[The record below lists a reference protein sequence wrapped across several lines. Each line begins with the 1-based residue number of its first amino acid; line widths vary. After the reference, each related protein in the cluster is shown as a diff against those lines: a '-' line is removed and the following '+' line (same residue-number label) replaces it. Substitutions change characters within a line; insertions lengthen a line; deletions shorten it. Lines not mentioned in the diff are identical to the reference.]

1 MQNYKLFIRSMRVMG
16 KKRFVYLGS
25 IFVMSV
31 TFALFGIMSSLL
43 MKCVVDIAQTGE
55 YERLGYSIVAIVV
68 VGVISLLIY
77 RVATIRYNVEAKRVY
92 GDLSERVLDAEMS
105 LPYSYYEKHH
115 SGEIVS
121 KVSYDLTK
129 MGDIYGSR
137 LRRVVMPFLQVVSYL
152 IPMFLLSWQLT
163 LCLLA
168 VNSVMMAIEL
178 LLLNPMHRISR
189 ELSGVNTAMTNRL
202 SDMLQGME
210 QVRMFPGGRGT
221 VAQFREENHHY
232 EKKNGRKTLY
242 TACLEGSSKGFELL
256 CSLVFLMLGIYYV
269 DKGYTTLGALAA
281 IYTMYAS
288 FSFQFLQIGKYIP
301 ELVGCLANAQNIFDF
316 LDEVKEPANWYREK
330 GDERVAE
337 TAQAETPAG
346 QKTTTGI
353 QHANAVEIRS
363 IRFSYTGEE
372 DVLRHFSLE
381 VKKGECVA
389 ITGASGCGKTTLSK
403 LLLGLYPLGEGDIR
417 VNGMSMRESD
427 LADLRRQIAYVPQ
440 EPYLFQGSI
449 AENIRM
455 GRPDATEKE
464 IREAAMQAHAHD
476 FIMEFPEGY
485 DTTVGERGNNLSGG
499 QRQRIA
505 IARAILKNAPIL
517 ILDEATSSVDCKNEQ
532 EIQNAL
538 KEAMKDRTT
547 LVIAHRM
554 TTIEDA
560 DRIYVMQNGCV
571 EGCGTHE
578 ELLQKDQIYQNLV
591 RAQSYE

>member
-1 MQNYKLFIRSMRVMG
+1 MENYKLFIRSMRVMG

-55 YERLGYSIVAIVV
+55 YERLGYSIAVIVA

-92 GDLSERVLDAEMS
+92 GELSEKVLDAEMS

-137 LRRVVMPFLQVVSYL
+137 LRRVVMPFLQVVAYL
-152 IPMFLLSWQLT
+152 VPMFLLSWQLT

-189 ELSGVNTAMTNRL
+189 ELSGVSTAMTNRL

-210 QVRMFPGGRGT
+210 QVRMFRGGRGT
-221 VAQFREENHHY
+221 VAKFREENHRH
-232 EKKNGRKTLY
+232 EKKYGRKTLY

-288 FSFQFLQIGKYIP
+288 FSFQFLQIGRYIP

-316 LDEVKEPANWYREK
+316 LDEAKEPANWYREDGGGQK
-330 GDERVAE
+330 SEAVVTRAE
-337 TAQAETPAG
+337 TAAG
-346 QKTTTGI
+346 TQTT
-353 QHANAVEIRS
+353 NAVEIRS
-363 IRFSYTGEE
+363 IHFSYTGEE
-372 DVLRHFSLE
+372 EVLRDFSLE

-403 LLLGLYPLGEGDIR
+403 LLLGLYPITDGDIR
-417 VNGMSMRESD
+417 VNGTSMRECD
-427 LADLRRQIAYVPQ
+427 LASLRRQIAYVPQ

-455 GRPDATEKE
+455 GRPGATEEE
-464 IREAAMQAHAHD
+464 IREAAKQAHAHD

-485 DTTVGERGNNLSGG
+485 DTKVGERGNNLSGG

-505 IARAILKNAPIL
+505 IARAILKDTSIIL
-517 ILDEATSSVDCKNEQ
+517 LDEATSALDNESEQ
-532 EIQNAL
+532 AVNEAL
-538 KEAMKDRTT
+538 RNLQGQKTILM
-547 LVIAHRM
+547 IAHRPS
-554 TTIEDA
+554 TIELA
-560 DRIYVMQNGCV
+560 DRVC
-571 EGCGTHE
+571 T
-578 ELLQKDQIYQNLV
+578 LK
-591 RAQSYE
+591 

>member
-55 YERLGYSIVAIVV
+55 YERLGYSIAVIVA

-92 GDLSERVLDAEMS
+92 GDLSEKVLDAEMS

-178 LLLNPMHRISR
+178 LLLNPMHRVSR
-189 ELSGVNTAMTNRL
+189 ELSGINTAMTNRL
-202 SDMLQGME
+202 SDLLQGME
-210 QVRMFPGGRGT
+210 QVRMFSGGRGT

-232 EKKNGRKTLY
+232 EKKYGRKTLY

-288 FSFQFLQIGKYIP
+288 FSLPKIINNNMKFCYIKSLNELIPGKYNIP
-301 ELVGCLANAQNIFDF
+301 EPINNNYVNDFDSTICIVPGICYDKKNFRVGYGKGYYDKFLSKHKIKTIGLCYKECLIEKIDTDKFDYKI
-316 LDEVKEPANWYREK
+316 DEV
-330 GDERVAE
+330 
-337 TAQAETPAG
+337 
-346 QKTTTGI
+346 
-353 QHANAVEIRS
+353 
-363 IRFSYTGEE
+363 
-372 DVLRHFSLE
+372 
-381 VKKGECVA
+381 
-389 ITGASGCGKTTLSK
+389 IT
-403 LLLGLYPLGEGDIR
+403 D
-417 VNGMSMRESD
+417 
-427 LADLRRQIAYVPQ
+427 
-440 EPYLFQGSI
+440 
-449 AENIRM
+449 
-455 GRPDATEKE
+455 
-464 IREAAMQAHAHD
+464 
-476 FIMEFPEGY
+476 
-485 DTTVGERGNNLSGG
+485 
-499 QRQRIA
+499 
-505 IARAILKNAPIL
+505 
-517 ILDEATSSVDCKNEQ
+517 
-532 EIQNAL
+532 
-538 KEAMKDRTT
+538 
-547 LVIAHRM
+547 
-554 TTIEDA
+554 
-560 DRIYVMQNGCV
+560 
-571 EGCGTHE
+571 
-578 ELLQKDQIYQNLV
+578 
-591 RAQSYE
+591 

>member
-55 YERLGYSIVAIVV
+55 YERLGYSIAAIVA

-92 GDLSERVLDAEMS
+92 GELSEKVLDAEIQ

-115 SGEIVS
+115 SGEIIA

-137 LRRVVMPFLQVVSYL
+137 LRRVVMPFLQVVAYL
-152 IPMFLLSWQLT
+152 VPMFLLSWQLT

-178 LLLNPMHRISR
+178 LLLNPMHLVSR
-189 ELSGVNTAMTNRL
+189 ELSGVSTAMTNRL
-202 SDMLQGME
+202 SDLLQGME
-210 QVRMFPGGRGT
+210 QVRMFRGGRGT
-221 VAQFREENHHY
+221 VAQFREENHRY
-232 EKKNGRKTLY
+232 EKKNGRKILY

-288 FSFQFLQIGKYIP
+288 FSFQFLQIGRYIP

-316 LDEVKEPANWYREK
+316 LDEAREPANWYRES
-330 GDERVAE
+330 
-337 TAQAETPAG
+337 AG
-346 QKTTTGI
+346 EQTVPGI
-353 QHANAVEIRS
+353 QTDNAVEIHS

-372 DVLRHFSLE
+372 DVLRAFSLE
-381 VKKGECVA
+381 VKKGECIA

-403 LLLGLYPLGEGDIR
+403 LLLGLYPITEGDIR
-417 VNGMSMRESD
+417 VNGWSMRECD

-455 GRPDATEKE
+455 GRPEATEEE
-464 IREAAMQAHAHD
+464 IRQAAKQAHAHE

-485 DTTVGERGNNLSGG
+485 DTKVGERGNNLSGG

-505 IARAILKNAPIL
+505 IARAILKDTPVL
-517 ILDEATSSVDCKNEQ
+517 LLDEATSALDNESEQ
-532 EIQNAL
+532 AVNEAL
-538 KEAMKDRTT
+538 RNLQGQKTILM
-547 LVIAHRM
+547 IAHRPS
-554 TTIEDA
+554 TVELA
-560 DRIYVMQNGCV
+560 DRVCNMG
-571 EGCGTHE
+571 
-578 ELLQKDQIYQNLV
+578 
-591 RAQSYE
+591 

>member
-1 MQNYKLFIRSMRVMG
+1 MENYKLFIRSMRVMG

-55 YERLGYSIVAIVV
+55 YERLGYSIAVIVA

-92 GDLSERVLDAEMS
+92 GDLSEKVLDAEMS

-137 LRRVVMPFLQVVSYL
+137 LRRVVMPFLQVVAYL
-152 IPMFLLSWQLT
+152 VPMFLLSWQLT
-163 LCLLA
+163 MCLLA

-189 ELSGVNTAMTNRL
+189 ELSGINTAMTNRL

-210 QVRMFPGGRGT
+210 QVRMFSGGRGT
-221 VAQFREENHHY
+221 VAKFREENHRY
-232 EKKNGRKTLY
+232 EKKYGRKTLY

-256 CSLVFLMLGIYYV
+256 CSLVFLMLGVYYV

-316 LDEVKEPANWYREK
+316 LDEVKEPANWYREN
-330 GDERVAE
+330 GDERIAE
-337 TAQAETPAG
+337 TAQAETHAG
-346 QKTTTGI
+346 QKTKPAQAETTVVQTMQGM
-353 QHANAVEIRS
+353 QTPNAVEIRT

-372 DVLRHFSLE
+372 DVLRNFTLE

-403 LLLGLYPLGEGDIR
+403 LLLGLYPLGEGDIC

-455 GRPDATEKE
+455 GRPEATEKE
-464 IREAAMQAHAHD
+464 IREAAKQAHAHD

-505 IARAILKNAPIL
+505 IARAILKDTSIIL
-517 ILDEATSSVDCKNEQ
+517 LDEATSALDNESEQ
-532 EIQNAL
+532 AVNEAL
-538 KEAMKDRTT
+538 RNLQGQKTILM
-547 LVIAHRM
+547 IAHRPS
-554 TTIEDA
+554 TIELA
-560 DRIYVMQNGCV
+560 DRVCNMGYV
-571 EGCGTHE
+571 HE
-578 ELLQKDQIYQNLV
+578 MS
-591 RAQSYE
+591 AGS

>member
-55 YERLGYSIVAIVV
+55 YERLGYSIVVIVV
-68 VGVISLLIY
+68 VGVLSLLIY

-178 LLLNPMHRISR
+178 LLLNPMHRVSR

-232 EKKNGRKTLY
+232 EKKYGRKTLY

-316 LDEVKEPANWYREK
+316 LDEVKEPANWYREN
-330 GDERVAE
+330 GDERIAE
-337 TAQAETPAG
+337 TAQTETTAA
-346 QKTTTGI
+346 QTTTGI
-353 QHANAVEIRS
+353 QPANAVEIRT

-372 DVLRHFSLE
+372 DVLRNFTLE

-403 LLLGLYPLGEGDIR
+403 LLLGLYPLGEGDIC

-505 IARAILKNAPIL
+505 IARAILKDTSIIL
-517 ILDEATSSVDCKNEQ
+517 LDEATSALDNESEQ
-532 EIQNAL
+532 AVNEAL
-538 KEAMKDRTT
+538 RNLQGQKTILM
-547 LVIAHRM
+547 IAHRPS
-554 TTIEDA
+554 TIELA
-560 DRIYVMQNGCV
+560 DRVCTM
-571 EGCGTHE
+571 
-578 ELLQKDQIYQNLV
+578 V
-591 RAQSYE
+591 RAEL

>member
-1 MQNYKLFIRSMRVMG
+1 MENYKLFIRSMRVMG

-55 YERLGYSIVAIVV
+55 YERLGYSIVVIVV

-178 LLLNPMHRISR
+178 LLLNPMHRVSR

-232 EKKNGRKTLY
+232 EKKYGRKTLY

-316 LDEVKEPANWYREK
+316 LDEVKEPANWYREN
-330 GDERVAE
+330 GDERIAE
-337 TAQAETPAG
+337 TAQTETTAA
-346 QKTTTGI
+346 QTTTGI
-353 QHANAVEIRS
+353 QPANAVEIRS

-372 DVLRHFSLE
+372 DVLRDFSLE
-381 VKKGECVA
+381 VKKGECIA

-455 GRPDATEKE
+455 GRPEATEKE
-464 IREAAMQAHAHD
+464 IREAAKQAHAHD

-505 IARAILKNAPIL
+505 IARAILKDTSIIL
-517 ILDEATSSVDCKNEQ
+517 LDEATSALDNESEQ
-532 EIQNAL
+532 AVNEAL
-538 KEAMKDRTT
+538 RNLQGQKTILM
-547 LVIAHRM
+547 IAHRPS
-554 TTIEDA
+554 TIELA
-560 DRIYVMQNGCV
+560 DRVCTM
-571 EGCGTHE
+571 
-578 ELLQKDQIYQNLV
+578 V
-591 RAQSYE
+591 RAEL

>member
-55 YERLGYSIVAIVV
+55 YERLGYSIVVIVV
-68 VGVISLLIY
+68 VGVTSLLIY

-178 LLLNPMHRISR
+178 LLLNPMHRVSR

-232 EKKNGRKTLY
+232 EKKYGRKTLY
-242 TACLEGSSKGFELL
+242 TAYLEGSSKGFELL

-316 LDEVKEPANWYREK
+316 LDEVKEPANWYREN
-330 GDERVAE
+330 GDERIAE
-337 TAQAETPAG
+337 TAQTETTAA
-346 QKTTTGI
+346 QTTTGI
-353 QHANAVEIRS
+353 QPANAVEIRS

-372 DVLRHFSLE
+372 DVLRDFSLE
-381 VKKGECVA
+381 VKKGECIA

-455 GRPDATEKE
+455 GRPEATEKE
-464 IREAAMQAHAHD
+464 IREAAKQAHAHD

-505 IARAILKNAPIL
+505 IARAILKDTSIIL
-517 ILDEATSSVDCKNEQ
+517 LDEATSALDNESEQ
-532 EIQNAL
+532 AVNEAL
-538 KEAMKDRTT
+538 RNLQGQKTILM
-547 LVIAHRM
+547 IAHRPS
-554 TTIEDA
+554 TIELA
-560 DRIYVMQNGCV
+560 DRVCTM
-571 EGCGTHE
+571 
-578 ELLQKDQIYQNLV
+578 V
-591 RAQSYE
+591 RAEL

>member
-55 YERLGYSIVAIVV
+55 YERLGYSIVVIVV

-178 LLLNPMHRISR
+178 LLLNPMHRVSR

-232 EKKNGRKTLY
+232 EKKYGRKTLY

-316 LDEVKEPANWYREK
+316 LDEVKEPANWYREN

-337 TAQAETPAG
+337 TAQTETTAA
-346 QKTTTGI
+346 QTTTGI
-353 QHANAVEIRS
+353 QPANAMEIRS

-372 DVLRHFSLE
+372 DVLRNFTLE

-389 ITGASGCGKTTLSK
+389 ITGVSGCGKTTLSK
-403 LLLGLYPLGEGDIR
+403 LLLGLYPLGEGDIC

-505 IARAILKNAPIL
+505 IARAILKDTSIIL
-517 ILDEATSSVDCKNEQ
+517 LDEATSALDNESEQ
-532 EIQNAL
+532 AVNEAL
-538 KEAMKDRTT
+538 RNLQGQKTILM
-547 LVIAHRM
+547 IAHRPS
-554 TTIEDA
+554 TIELA
-560 DRIYVMQNGCV
+560 DRVCTM
-571 EGCGTHE
+571 
-578 ELLQKDQIYQNLV
+578 V
-591 RAQSYE
+591 RAEL

>member
-55 YERLGYSIVAIVV
+55 YERLGYSIAAIVV

-221 VAQFREENHHY
+221 VAQFRKENHHY
-232 EKKNGRKTLY
+232 EKKYGRKTLY

-316 LDEVKEPANWYREK
+316 LDEVKESANWYREN
-330 GDERVAE
+330 GDERIAE

-363 IRFSYTGEE
+363 LRFSYTGEE
-372 DVLRHFSLE
+372 DVLCNFSLE

-417 VNGMSMRESD
+417 VNGMSMRECD
-427 LADLRRQIAYVPQ
+427 LASLRRQIAYVPQ

-455 GRPDATEKE
+455 GRPEATEKE
-464 IREAAMQAHAHD
+464 IREAAKQAHAHD

-505 IARAILKNAPIL
+505 IARAILKDTSIIL
-517 ILDEATSSVDCKNEQ
+517 LDEATSALDNESEQ
-532 EIQNAL
+532 AVNEAL
-538 KEAMKDRTT
+538 RNLQGQKTILM
-547 LVIAHRM
+547 IAHRPS
-554 TTIEDA
+554 TIELA
-560 DRIYVMQNGCV
+560 DRVCTM
-571 EGCGTHE
+571 
-578 ELLQKDQIYQNLV
+578 V
-591 RAQSYE
+591 RAEL

>member
-55 YERLGYSIVAIVV
+55 YERLGYSIVVIVV
-68 VGVISLLIY
+68 VGVLSLLIY

-178 LLLNPMHRISR
+178 LLLNPMHRVSR

-232 EKKNGRKTLY
+232 EKKYGRKTLY

-281 IYTMYAS
+281 IYSMYAS

-316 LDEVKEPANWYREK
+316 LDEVKEPANWYREN
-330 GDERVAE
+330 GDERIAE
-337 TAQAETPAG
+337 TAQTETTAA
-346 QKTTTGI
+346 QTTTGI
-353 QHANAVEIRS
+353 QPANAVEIRS

-372 DVLRHFSLE
+372 DVLRDFSLE
-381 VKKGECVA
+381 VKKGECIA

-455 GRPDATEKE
+455 GRPEATEKE
-464 IREAAMQAHAHD
+464 IREAAKQAHAHD

-505 IARAILKNAPIL
+505 IARAILKDTSIIL
-517 ILDEATSSVDCKNEQ
+517 LDETTSALDNESEQ
-532 EIQNAL
+532 AVNEAL
-538 KEAMKDRTT
+538 RNLQGQKTILM
-547 LVIAHRM
+547 IAHRPS
-554 TTIEDA
+554 TIELA
-560 DRIYVMQNGCV
+560 DRVCTM
-571 EGCGTHE
+571 
-578 ELLQKDQIYQNLV
+578 V
-591 RAQSYE
+591 RAEL

>member
-1 MQNYKLFIRSMRVMG
+1 MENYKLFIRSMRVMG

-55 YERLGYSIVAIVV
+55 YERLGYSIAVIVA

-92 GDLSERVLDAEMS
+92 GDLSEKVLDAEMS

-137 LRRVVMPFLQVVSYL
+137 LRRVVMPFLQVVAYL
-152 IPMFLLSWQLT
+152 VPMFLLSWQLT

-189 ELSGVNTAMTNRL
+189 ELSGVSTAMTNRL

-210 QVRMFPGGRGT
+210 QVRMFRGGRGT
-221 VAQFREENHHY
+221 VAKFREENHRH
-232 EKKNGRKTLY
+232 EKKYGRKTLY

-288 FSFQFLQIGKYIP
+288 FSFQFLQIGRYIP

-316 LDEVKEPANWYREK
+316 LDEVKEPANWYREDGGGQK
-330 GDERVAE
+330 SEAVVTRAE
-337 TAQAETPAG
+337 TAAG
-346 QKTTTGI
+346 TQTI
-353 QHANAVEIRS
+353 NAVEIRS
-363 IRFSYTGEE
+363 I
-372 DVLRHFSLE
+372 HFS
-381 VKKGECVA
+381 
-389 ITGASGCGKTTLSK
+389 SLSCT
-403 LLLGLYPLGEGDIR
+403 
-417 VNGMSMRESD
+417 S
-427 LADLRRQIAYVPQ
+427 
-440 EPYLFQGSI
+440 
-449 AENIRM
+449 
-455 GRPDATEKE
+455 
-464 IREAAMQAHAHD
+464 
-476 FIMEFPEGY
+476 
-485 DTTVGERGNNLSGG
+485 
-499 QRQRIA
+499 
-505 IARAILKNAPIL
+505 L
-517 ILDEATSSVDCKNEQ
+517 I
-532 EIQNAL
+532 
-538 KEAMKDRTT
+538 
-547 LVIAHRM
+547 
-554 TTIEDA
+554 
-560 DRIYVMQNGCV
+560 
-571 EGCGTHE
+571 
-578 ELLQKDQIYQNLV
+578 
-591 RAQSYE
+591 

>member
-16 KKRFVYLGS
+16 KKRFVYQGS

-55 YERLGYSIVAIVV
+55 YERLGYSIVVIVV

-178 LLLNPMHRISR
+178 LLLNPMHRVSR
-189 ELSGVNTAMTNRL
+189 KLSGVNTAMTNRL

-221 VAQFREENHHY
+221 VAQFRKENHHY
-232 EKKNGRKTLY
+232 EKKYGRKTLY

-316 LDEVKEPANWYREK
+316 LDEVKEPANWYREN
-330 GDERVAE
+330 GDERIAE
-337 TAQAETPAG
+337 TAQTETTAA
-346 QKTTTGI
+346 QTTTGI
-353 QHANAVEIRS
+353 QPANAVEIRS

-372 DVLRHFSLE
+372 DVLRDFSLE
-381 VKKGECVA
+381 VKKGECIA

-455 GRPDATEKE
+455 GRPEATEKE
-464 IREAAMQAHAHD
+464 IREAAKQAHAHD

-505 IARAILKNAPIL
+505 IARAILKDTSIIL
-517 ILDEATSSVDCKNEQ
+517 LDEATSALDNESEQ
-532 EIQNAL
+532 AVNEAL
-538 KEAMKDRTT
+538 RNLQGQKTILM
-547 LVIAHRM
+547 IAHRPS
-554 TTIEDA
+554 TIELA
-560 DRIYVMQNGCV
+560 DRVCTM
-571 EGCGTHE
+571 
-578 ELLQKDQIYQNLV
+578 V
-591 RAQSYE
+591 RAEL

>member
-55 YERLGYSIVAIVV
+55 YERLGYSIVVIVV

-178 LLLNPMHRISR
+178 LLLNPMHRVSR

-232 EKKNGRKTLY
+232 EKKYGRKTLY

-316 LDEVKEPANWYREK
+316 LDEVKEPANWYREN
-330 GDERVAE
+330 GDERIAE
-337 TAQAETPAG
+337 TAQTETTAA
-346 QKTTTGI
+346 QTTTGI
-353 QHANAVEIRS
+353 QPANAVEIRS

-372 DVLRHFSLE
+372 DVLRDFSLE
-381 VKKGECVA
+381 VKKGECIA

-455 GRPDATEKE
+455 GRPEATEKE
-464 IREAAMQAHAHD
+464 IREAAKQAHAHD

-505 IARAILKNAPIL
+505 IARAILKDTSIIL
-517 ILDEATSSVDCKNEQ
+517 LDEATSALDNESEQ
-532 EIQNAL
+532 AVNEAL
-538 KEAMKDRTT
+538 RNLQGQKTILM
-547 LVIAHRM
+547 IAHRPS
-554 TTIEDA
+554 TIELA
-560 DRIYVMQNGCV
+560 DRVCTM
-571 EGCGTHE
+571 
-578 ELLQKDQIYQNLV
+578 V
-591 RAQSYE
+591 RAEL

>member
-1 MQNYKLFIRSMRVMG
+1 MENYKLFIRSMRVMG

-55 YERLGYSIVAIVV
+55 YERLGYSIAVIVAIGVV
-68 VGVISLLIY
+68 SLLIY

-92 GDLSERVLDAEMS
+92 GDLSEKVLDAEMS

-137 LRRVVMPFLQVVSYL
+137 LRRVVMPFLQVVAYL
-152 IPMFLLSWQLT
+152 VPMFLLSWQLT

-189 ELSGVNTAMTNRL
+189 ELSGVSTAMTNRL

-210 QVRMFPGGRGT
+210 QVRMFRGGRGT
-221 VAQFREENHHY
+221 VAKFGEENHRY
-232 EKKNGRKTLY
+232 EKKYGRKTLY

-288 FSFQFLQIGKYIP
+288 FSFQFLQIGRYIP

-316 LDEVKEPANWYREK
+316 LDEVKEPANWYCEDA
-330 GDERVAE
+330 GERVAE
-337 TAQAETPAG
+337 TPQ
-346 QKTTTGI
+346 TT
-353 QHANAVEIRS
+353 NAVEIRS
-363 IRFSYTGEE
+363 LRFSYTGEE
-372 DVLRHFSLE
+372 DVLRDFSLE

-403 LLLGLYPLGEGDIR
+403 LLLGLYPITDGDIR
-417 VNGMSMRESD
+417 VNGVSMRECD
-427 LADLRRQIAYVPQ
+427 LASLRRQIAYVPQ

-455 GRPDATEKE
+455 GRPEATEEE
-464 IREAAMQAHAHD
+464 IRQAAKQAHAHD

-485 DTTVGERGNNLSGG
+485 DTKVGERGNNLSGG

-505 IARAILKNAPIL
+505 IARAILKDTSIIL
-517 ILDEATSSVDCKNEQ
+517 LDEATSALDNESEQ
-532 EIQNAL
+532 AVNEAL
-538 KEAMKDRTT
+538 RNLQGQKTILM
-547 LVIAHRM
+547 IAHRPS
-554 TTIEDA
+554 TIELA
-560 DRIYVMQNGCV
+560 DRVC
-571 EGCGTHE
+571 T
-578 ELLQKDQIYQNLV
+578 LK
-591 RAQSYE
+591 

>member
-1 MQNYKLFIRSMRVMG
+1 MRVMG

-43 MKCVVDIAQTGE
+43 MKCVVDTAQTGE
-55 YERLGYSIVAIVV
+55 YERLGYSIAVIVA

-168 VNSVMMAIEL
+168 VNSVMMEIEL
-178 LLLNPMHRISR
+178 LLLNPMHRVSR

-232 EKKNGRKTLY
+232 EKKYGRKTLY

-316 LDEVKEPANWYREK
+316 LDEVKEPANWYREN
-330 GDERVAE
+330 GDERIAE
-337 TAQAETPAG
+337 TAQTETTAA
-346 QKTTTGI
+346 QTTTGI
-353 QHANAVEIRS
+353 QPANAVEIRS

-372 DVLRHFSLE
+372 DVLRNFTLE

-389 ITGASGCGKTTLSK
+389 ITGVSGCGKTTLSK
-403 LLLGLYPLGEGDIR
+403 LLLGLYPLGEGDIC

-505 IARAILKNAPIL
+505 IARAILKDTSIIL
-517 ILDEATSSVDCKNEQ
+517 LDEATSALDNESEQ
-532 EIQNAL
+532 AVNEAL
-538 KEAMKDRTT
+538 RNLQGQKTILM
-547 LVIAHRM
+547 IAHRPS
-554 TTIEDA
+554 TIELA
-560 DRIYVMQNGCV
+560 DRVCTM
-571 EGCGTHE
+571 
-578 ELLQKDQIYQNLV
+578 V
-591 RAQSYE
+591 RAEL

>member
-55 YERLGYSIVAIVV
+55 YERLGYSIVVIVV
-68 VGVISLLIY
+68 VGVLSLLIY

-178 LLLNPMHRISR
+178 LLLNPMHRVSR

-232 EKKNGRKTLY
+232 EKKYGRKTLY

-316 LDEVKEPANWYREK
+316 LDEVKEPANWYREN
-330 GDERVAE
+330 GDERIAE
-337 TAQAETPAG
+337 TAQTETTAA
-346 QKTTTGI
+346 QTTTGI
-353 QHANAVEIRS
+353 QPANAVEIRS

-372 DVLRHFSLE
+372 DVLRNFTLE

-389 ITGASGCGKTTLSK
+389 ITGVSGCGKTTLSK
-403 LLLGLYPLGEGDIR
+403 LLLGLYPLGEGDIC

-505 IARAILKNAPIL
+505 IARAILKDTSIIL
-517 ILDEATSSVDCKNEQ
+517 LDEATSALDNESEQ
-532 EIQNAL
+532 AVNEAL
-538 KEAMKDRTT
+538 RNLQGQKTILM
-547 LVIAHRM
+547 IAHRPS
-554 TTIEDA
+554 TIELA
-560 DRIYVMQNGCV
+560 DRVCTM
-571 EGCGTHE
+571 
-578 ELLQKDQIYQNLV
+578 V
-591 RAQSYE
+591 RAEL

>member
-1 MQNYKLFIRSMRVMG
+1 MENYKLFIRSMRVMG

-55 YERLGYSIVAIVV
+55 YERLGYSIAVIVA

-92 GDLSERVLDAEMS
+92 GDLSEKVLDAEMS

-137 LRRVVMPFLQVVSYL
+137 LRRVVMPFLQVVAYL
-152 IPMFLLSWQLT
+152 VPMFLLSWQLT
-163 LCLLA
+163 MCLLA

-189 ELSGVNTAMTNRL
+189 ELSGINTAMTNRL
-202 SDMLQGME
+202 SDMLQGMD
-210 QVRMFPGGRGT
+210 QVRMFSGGRGT
-221 VAQFREENHHY
+221 VAKFREENHRY
-232 EKKNGRKTLY
+232 EKKYGRKTLY

-256 CSLVFLMLGIYYV
+256 CSLVFLMLGVYYV

-316 LDEVKEPANWYREK
+316 IDEVKEPANWYREN
-330 GDERVAE
+330 GDERIAE
-337 TAQAETPAG
+337 TAQAETHAG
-346 QKTTTGI
+346 QKTKPAQAETTVVQTMQGM
-353 QHANAVEIRS
+353 QTPNAVEIRT

-372 DVLRHFSLE
+372 DVLRNFTLE

-403 LLLGLYPLGEGDIR
+403 LLLGLYPLGEGDIC

-505 IARAILKNAPIL
+505 IARAILKDTSIIL
-517 ILDEATSSVDCKNEQ
+517 LDEATSALDNESEQ
-532 EIQNAL
+532 AVNEAL
-538 KEAMKDRTT
+538 RNLQGQKTILM
-547 LVIAHRM
+547 IAHRPS
-554 TTIEDA
+554 TIELA
-560 DRIYVMQNGCV
+560 DRVCTM
-571 EGCGTHE
+571 
-578 ELLQKDQIYQNLV
+578 V
-591 RAQSYE
+591 RAEL

>member
-43 MKCVVDIAQTGE
+43 MKCVMDIAQTGE

-178 LLLNPMHRISR
+178 LLLNPMHRVSR

-210 QVRMFPGGRGT
+210 QMRMFPGGRGT

-232 EKKNGRKTLY
+232 EKKYGRKTLY

-281 IYTMYAS
+281 IYSMYAS
-288 FSFQFLQIGKYIP
+288 FSFQFLQIGRYIP
-301 ELVGCLANAQNIFDF
+301 ELVGCLTNAQNIFDF
-316 LDEVKEPANWYREK
+316 LDEAKEPANWYRED
-330 GDERVAE
+330 G
-337 TAQAETPAG
+337 G
-346 QKTTTGI
+346 QNPEGTVPRT
-353 QHANAVEIRS
+353 QMPNAVEIRS

-372 DVLRHFSLE
+372 DVLCNFSLE

-417 VNGMSMRESD
+417 VNGMSMRECD
-427 LADLRRQIAYVPQ
+427 LASLRRQITYVPQ

-455 GRPDATEKE
+455 GRPEATEKE
-464 IREAAMQAHAHD
+464 IREAAKQAHAHD

-505 IARAILKNAPIL
+505 IARAILKDTSIIL
-517 ILDEATSSVDCKNEQ
+517 LDEATSALDNESEQ
-532 EIQNAL
+532 AVNEAL
-538 KEAMKDRTT
+538 RNLQGQKTILM
-547 LVIAHRM
+547 IAHRPS
-554 TTIEDA
+554 TIELA
-560 DRIYVMQNGCV
+560 DRVCTM
-571 EGCGTHE
+571 
-578 ELLQKDQIYQNLV
+578 V
-591 RAQSYE
+591 RAEL

>member
-137 LRRVVMPFLQVVSYL
+137 LRRVVMPFLQVVAYL
-152 IPMFLLSWQLT
+152 VPMFLLSWQLT
-163 LCLLA
+163 MCLLA

-189 ELSGVNTAMTNRL
+189 ELSGINTAMTNRL

-210 QVRMFPGGRGT
+210 QVRMFSGGRGT
-221 VAQFREENHHY
+221 VAKFREENHRY
-232 EKKNGRKTLY
+232 EKKYGRKTLY
-242 TACLEGSSKGFELL
+242 SACLEGSSKGFELL
-256 CSLVFLMLGIYYV
+256 CSLVFLMLGVYYV

-316 LDEVKEPANWYREK
+316 LDEVKEPANWYREN
-330 GDERVAE
+330 GDERIAE
-337 TAQAETPAG
+337 TAQAETHAG

-505 IARAILKNAPIL
+505 IARAILNDTSIIL
-517 ILDEATSSVDCKNEQ
+517 LDEATSALDNESEQ
-532 EIQNAL
+532 AVNEAL
-538 KEAMKDRTT
+538 RNLQGQKTILM
-547 LVIAHRM
+547 IAHRPS
-554 TTIEDA
+554 TIELA
-560 DRIYVMQNGCV
+560 DRVCTM
-571 EGCGTHE
+571 
-578 ELLQKDQIYQNLV
+578 V
-591 RAQSYE
+591 RAEL

>member
-16 KKRFVYLGS
+16 KKRFVYQGS

-55 YERLGYSIVAIVV
+55 YERLGYSIVVIVV

-178 LLLNPMHRISR
+178 LLLNPMHRVSR

-232 EKKNGRKTLY
+232 EKKYGRKTLY

-316 LDEVKEPANWYREK
+316 LDEVKEPANWYREN
-330 GDERVAE
+330 GDERIAE
-337 TAQAETPAG
+337 TAQTETTAA
-346 QKTTTGI
+346 QTTTGI
-353 QHANAVEIRS
+353 QPANAVEIRS

-485 DTTVGERGNNLSGG
+485 DTTVGERGNKLSGG

-505 IARAILKNAPIL
+505 IARAILKDTSIIL
-517 ILDEATSSVDCKNEQ
+517 LDEATSALDNESEQ
-532 EIQNAL
+532 AVNEAL
-538 KEAMKDRTT
+538 RNLQGQKTILM
-547 LVIAHRM
+547 IAHRPS
-554 TTIEDA
+554 TIELA
-560 DRIYVMQNGCV
+560 DRVCTM
-571 EGCGTHE
+571 
-578 ELLQKDQIYQNLV
+578 V
-591 RAQSYE
+591 RAEL

>member
-55 YERLGYSIVAIVV
+55 YERLGYSIVVIVV

-178 LLLNPMHRISR
+178 LLLNPMHRVSR

-232 EKKNGRKTLY
+232 EKKYGRKTLY

-316 LDEVKEPANWYREK
+316 LDEVKEPANWYREN
-330 GDERVAE
+330 GDERIAE
-337 TAQAETPAG
+337 TAQTETTAA
-346 QKTTTGI
+346 QTTTGI
-353 QHANAVEIRS
+353 QPANAVEIRS

-372 DVLRHFSLE
+372 DVLRDFSLE
-381 VKKGECVA
+381 VKKGECIA
-389 ITGASGCGKTTLSK
+389 ITGTSGCGKTTLSK

-455 GRPDATEKE
+455 GRPEATEKE
-464 IREAAMQAHAHD
+464 IREAAKQAHAHD

-505 IARAILKNAPIL
+505 IARAILKDTSIIL
-517 ILDEATSSVDCKNEQ
+517 LDEATSALDNESEQ
-532 EIQNAL
+532 AVNEAL
-538 KEAMKDRTT
+538 RNLQGQKTILM
-547 LVIAHRM
+547 IAHRPS
-554 TTIEDA
+554 TIELA
-560 DRIYVMQNGCV
+560 DRVCTM
-571 EGCGTHE
+571 
-578 ELLQKDQIYQNLV
+578 V
-591 RAQSYE
+591 RAEL

>member
-55 YERLGYSIVAIVV
+55 YERLGYSIVVIVV

-178 LLLNPMHRISR
+178 LLLNPMHRVSR

-232 EKKNGRKTLY
+232 EKKYGRKTLY

-316 LDEVKEPANWYREK
+316 LDEVKEPVNWYREN
-330 GDERVAE
+330 GDERIAE
-337 TAQAETPAG
+337 TAQTETTAA
-346 QKTTTGI
+346 QTTTGI
-353 QHANAVEIRS
+353 QPANAVEIRS

-372 DVLRHFSLE
+372 DVLRDFSLE
-381 VKKGECVA
+381 VKKGECIA

-455 GRPDATEKE
+455 GRPEATEKE
-464 IREAAMQAHAHD
+464 IREAAKQAHAHD

-505 IARAILKNAPIL
+505 IARAILKDTSIIL
-517 ILDEATSSVDCKNEQ
+517 LDEATSALDNESEQ
-532 EIQNAL
+532 AVNEAL
-538 KEAMKDRTT
+538 RNLQGQKTILM
-547 LVIAHRM
+547 IAHRPS
-554 TTIEDA
+554 TIELA
-560 DRIYVMQNGCV
+560 DRVCTM
-571 EGCGTHE
+571 
-578 ELLQKDQIYQNLV
+578 V
-591 RAQSYE
+591 RAEL

>member
-55 YERLGYSIVAIVV
+55 YERLGYSIVVIVV

-152 IPMFLLSWQLT
+152 IPMFFLSWQLT

-232 EKKNGRKTLY
+232 EKKYGRKTLY

-316 LDEVKEPANWYREK
+316 LDEVKEPANWYREN
-330 GDERVAE
+330 GDERIAE

-363 IRFSYTGEE
+363 LRFSYTGEE
-372 DVLRHFSLE
+372 DVLCNFSLE

-417 VNGMSMRESD
+417 VNGMSMRECD
-427 LADLRRQIAYVPQ
+427 LASLRRQIAYVPQ

-455 GRPDATEKE
+455 GRPEATEEE
-464 IREAAMQAHAHD
+464 IEEAAKQAHAHE

-505 IARAILKNAPIL
+505 IARAILKDTSIIL
-517 ILDEATSSVDCKNEQ
+517 LDEATSALDNESEQ
-532 EIQNAL
+532 AVNEAL
-538 KEAMKDRTT
+538 RNLQGQKTILM
-547 LVIAHRM
+547 IAHRPS
-554 TTIEDA
+554 TIELA
-560 DRIYVMQNGCV
+560 DRVCTM
-571 EGCGTHE
+571 
-578 ELLQKDQIYQNLV
+578 V
-591 RAQSYE
+591 RAEL

>member
-1 MQNYKLFIRSMRVMG
+1 MENYKLFIRSMRVMG

-55 YERLGYSIVAIVV
+55 YERLGYSIAVIVA

-92 GDLSERVLDAEMS
+92 GDLSEKVLDAEMS

-137 LRRVVMPFLQVVSYL
+137 LRRVVMPFLQVVAYL
-152 IPMFLLSWQLT
+152 VPMFLLSWQLT
-163 LCLLA
+163 MCLLA

-189 ELSGVNTAMTNRL
+189 ELSGINTAMTNRL

-210 QVRMFPGGRGT
+210 QVRMFSGGRGT
-221 VAQFREENHHY
+221 VAKFREENHRY
-232 EKKNGRKTLY
+232 EKKYGRKTLY

-256 CSLVFLMLGIYYV
+256 CSLVFLMLGVYYV

-330 GDERVAE
+330 GGERVAE

-505 IARAILKNAPIL
+505 IARAILNDTSIIL
-517 ILDEATSSVDCKNEQ
+517 LDEATSALDNESEQ
-532 EIQNAL
+532 AVNEAL
-538 KEAMKDRTT
+538 RNLQGQKTILM
-547 LVIAHRM
+547 IAHRPS
-554 TTIEDA
+554 TIELA
-560 DRIYVMQNGCV
+560 DRVCTM
-571 EGCGTHE
+571 
-578 ELLQKDQIYQNLV
+578 V
-591 RAQSYE
+591 RAEL

>member
-1 MQNYKLFIRSMRVMG
+1 MENYKLFIRSMRVMG

-55 YERLGYSIVAIVV
+55 YERLGYSIAVIVA

-92 GDLSERVLDAEMS
+92 GELSEQVLDAEIQ

-115 SGEIVS
+115 SGEIIA

-137 LRRVVMPFLQVVSYL
+137 LRRVVMPFLQVVAYL
-152 IPMFLLSWQLT
+152 VPMFLLSWQLT

-178 LLLNPMHRISR
+178 LLLNPMHRVSR
-189 ELSGVNTAMTNRL
+189 ELSGVSTAMTNRL
-202 SDMLQGME
+202 SDLLQGME
-210 QVRMFPGGRGT
+210 QVRMFGGGRGT
-221 VAQFREENHHY
+221 VAQFGEENHRY
-232 EKKNGRKTLY
+232 EKKYGRKTLY

-288 FSFQFLQIGKYIP
+288 FSFQFLQIGRYIP

-316 LDEVKEPANWYREK
+316 LDEAKEPANWYPEDAGK
-330 GDERVAE
+330 QKSETAENEAE
-337 TAQAETPAG
+337 TAS
-346 QKTTTGI
+346 
-353 QHANAVEIRS
+353 AVEIHA

-372 DVLRHFSLE
+372 DVLRNFSLE

-403 LLLGLYPLGEGDIR
+403 LLLGLYPITDGDIR
-417 VNGMSMRESD
+417 VNGTSMRECD

-455 GRPDATEKE
+455 GRPEATEEE
-464 IREAAMQAHAHD
+464 IRQAAKQAHAHD

-505 IARAILKNAPIL
+505 IARAILKDTSIIL
-517 ILDEATSSVDCKNEQ
+517 LDEATSALDNESEQ
-532 EIQNAL
+532 AVNEAL
-538 KEAMKDRTT
+538 RNLQGQKTILM
-547 LVIAHRM
+547 IAHRPS
-554 TTIEDA
+554 TIELA
-560 DRIYVMQNGCV
+560 DRVCNM
-571 EGCGTHE
+571 ERT
-578 ELLQKDQIYQNLV
+578 LQ
-591 RAQSYE
+591 

>member
-55 YERLGYSIVAIVV
+55 YERLGYSIVVIVV

-178 LLLNPMHRISR
+178 LLLNPMHRVSR

-232 EKKNGRKTLY
+232 EKKYGRKTLY

-316 LDEVKEPANWYREK
+316 LDEVKEPANWYREN
-330 GDERVAE
+330 GDERIAE
-337 TAQAETPAG
+337 TAQTETTAA
-346 QKTTTGI
+346 QTTTGI
-353 QHANAVEIRS
+353 QPANAVEIRS

-372 DVLRHFSLE
+372 DVLRDFSLE
-381 VKKGECVA
+381 VKKGECIA

-455 GRPDATEKE
+455 GRPDATEEE
-464 IREAAMQAHAHD
+464 IREAAKQAHAHD

-505 IARAILKNAPIL
+505 IARAILKDTSIIL
-517 ILDEATSSVDCKNEQ
+517 LDEATSALDNESEQ
-532 EIQNAL
+532 AVNEAL
-538 KEAMKDRTT
+538 RNLQGQKTILM
-547 LVIAHRM
+547 IAHRPS
-554 TTIEDA
+554 TIELA
-560 DRIYVMQNGCV
+560 DRVCTM
-571 EGCGTHE
+571 
-578 ELLQKDQIYQNLV
+578 V
-591 RAQSYE
+591 RAEL

>member
-1 MQNYKLFIRSMRVMG
+1 MENYKIFIRSMRVMG

-55 YERLGYSIVAIVV
+55 YERLGYSIAVIVA

-92 GDLSERVLDAEMS
+92 GDLSEKVLDAEMS

-137 LRRVVMPFLQVVSYL
+137 LRRVVMPFLQVVAYL
-152 IPMFLLSWQLT
+152 VPMFLLSWQLT

-178 LLLNPMHRISR
+178 LLLNPMHRVSR
-189 ELSGVNTAMTNRL
+189 ELSGINTAMTNRL

-221 VAQFREENHHY
+221 VAKFREENHRY
-232 EKKNGRKTLY
+232 EKKYGRKTLY

-288 FSFQFLQIGKYIP
+288 FSFQFLQIGRYIP

-316 LDEVKEPANWYREK
+316 LDEAKEPANWY
-330 GDERVAE
+330 GHGQDGAE
-337 TAQAETPAG
+337 HVDGQQEPPAG
-346 QKTTTGI
+346 QTAQETQPAG
-353 QHANAVEIRS
+353 AVEFRS

-372 DVLRHFSLE
+372 DVLRNFTLE

-403 LLLGLYPLGEGDIR
+403 LLLGLYPLEDGDIL
-417 VNGMSMRESD
+417 VNGMSMRESN

-455 GRPDATEKE
+455 GRPDATEEE
-464 IREAAMQAHAHD
+464 IREAAKQAHAHD

-505 IARAILKNAPIL
+505 IARAILKDTSIIL
-517 ILDEATSSVDCKNEQ
+517 LDEATSALDNESEQ
-532 EIQNAL
+532 AVNEAL
-538 KEAMKDRTT
+538 RNLQGQKTILM
-547 LVIAHRM
+547 IAHRPS
-554 TTIEDA
+554 TIELA
-560 DRIYVMQNGCV
+560 DRVCNM
-571 EGCGTHE
+571 EKT
-578 ELLQKDQIYQNLV
+578 LQ
-591 RAQSYE
+591 

>member
-163 LCLLA
+163 LCLL

-316 LDEVKEPANWYREK
+316 LDEVKEPANWYREN

-417 VNGMSMRESD
+417 VNGMSMQESD

-505 IARAILKNAPIL
+505 IARAILKDTSIIL
-517 ILDEATSSVDCKNEQ
+517 LDEATSALDNESEQ
-532 EIQNAL
+532 AVNEAL
-538 KEAMKDRTT
+538 RNLQGQKTILM
-547 LVIAHRM
+547 IAHRPS
-554 TTIEDA
+554 TIELA
-560 DRIYVMQNGCV
+560 DRVCTM
-571 EGCGTHE
+571 
-578 ELLQKDQIYQNLV
+578 V
-591 RAQSYE
+591 RAEL

>member
-16 KKRFVYLGS
+16 KKRFVYQGS

-55 YERLGYSIVAIVV
+55 YERLGYSIVVIVV

-178 LLLNPMHRISR
+178 LLLNPMHRVSR

-232 EKKNGRKTLY
+232 EKKYGRKTLY

-281 IYTMYAS
+281 LYTMYAS

-316 LDEVKEPANWYREK
+316 LDEVKEPANWYREN
-330 GDERVAE
+330 GDERIAE
-337 TAQAETPAG
+337 TAQTETTAA
-346 QKTTTGI
+346 QTTTGI
-353 QHANAVEIRS
+353 QPANAVEIRS

-372 DVLRHFSLE
+372 DVLRDFSLE
-381 VKKGECVA
+381 VKKGECIT

-455 GRPDATEKE
+455 GRPEATEKE
-464 IREAAMQAHAHD
+464 IREAAKQAHAHD

-505 IARAILKNAPIL
+505 IARAILKDTSIIL
-517 ILDEATSSVDCKNEQ
+517 LDEATSALDNESEQ
-532 EIQNAL
+532 AVNEAL
-538 KEAMKDRTT
+538 RNLQGQKTILM
-547 LVIAHRM
+547 IAHRPS
-554 TTIEDA
+554 TIELA
-560 DRIYVMQNGCV
+560 DRVCTM
-571 EGCGTHE
+571 
-578 ELLQKDQIYQNLV
+578 V
-591 RAQSYE
+591 RAEL